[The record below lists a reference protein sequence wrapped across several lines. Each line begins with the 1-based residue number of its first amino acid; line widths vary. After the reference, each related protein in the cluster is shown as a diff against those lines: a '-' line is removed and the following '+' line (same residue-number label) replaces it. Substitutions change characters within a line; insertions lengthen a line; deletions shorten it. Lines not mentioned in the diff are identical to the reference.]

1 MKIVKY
7 FAMMAAMVVALAGCD
22 NGNNGENNNGN
33 DGGLKVTASTSTI
46 YADGKDQVVFSV
58 SLDGEAVDAGEI
70 TAYDAVTNNIVP
82 MEGLTFT
89 TTTAGVYEFYF
100 KSGEQKSDNVT
111 ITAVDA
117 KLSKLDLSTI
127 EGQEG
132 LSVMAT
138 STVFQR
144 DAEEVYFIVR
154 RDGAVVIDAN
164 KIKFWIGDQEI
175 TDTDFEMVDYVDAN
189 DDLYTLPKYTPTET
203 GVRDIWISYGNTDNH
218 NKPLR
223 ITAVDFAIPSRAI
236 DSEPNN
242 TSFAQRIFVNQFTG
256 TGCPNCPY
264 WTAAIKDL
272 KADEQYKDKF
282 VVAAVHNYNN
292 DSQQDGID
300 KLTIQAP
307 YSSVGNAMGVS
318 SWPTVIFDMRYSHGN
333 GGRTGNRETLQNYIN
348 RVQMSA
354 CPVGISARS
363 AMEGNTVIVRA
374 TVKANKAGEYRV
386 GAWLVEDDLYAPQNN
401 TSQIFDYDFDY
412 HHNVVRI
419 ADSQHSGAGQ
429 LNYRGYSLG
438 EMSEGQVTD
447 HVFTMEMAEHWRSEN
462 CRLVL
467 FVTGGEDNIVLN
479 AIETSSLNHSVS
491 FEYK

>member
-7 FAMMAAMVVALAGCD
+7 FAMMAAMVVALTSCD
-22 NGNNGENNNGN
+22 NGDNGENNGSKESE
-33 DGGLKVTASTSTI
+33 LKVTASATTI

-58 SLDGEAVDAGEI
+58 SLAGEAVEASEV
-70 TAYDAVTNNIVP
+70 TAYEASTNNIVA
-82 MEGLTFT
+82 MEGLTFS

-100 KSGEQKSDNVT
+100 KSGEHKSENVT

-117 KLSKLDLSTI
+117 KLSKLDLSTV

-144 DAEEVYFIVR
+144 GEEEVYFIVR

-189 DDLYTLPKYTPTET
+189 DDLYTLPKYTPAET
-203 GVRDIWISYGNTDNH
+203 GVRDIWVSYGNADSH
-218 NKPLR
+218 DKPLR
-223 ITAVDFAIPSRAI
+223 ITSVDFAIPSRAI
-236 DSEPNN
+236 DAEPEN
-242 TSFAQRIFVNQFTG
+242 TSFALRTFVNQFTG
-256 TGCPNCPY
+256 TGCPNCPFM
-264 WTAAIKDL
+264 TAAIKDL
-272 KADEQYKDKF
+272 KANEQYKDKF

-292 DSQQDGID
+292 DSNQEGVD
-300 KLTIQAP
+300 KLAIQPP
-307 YSSVGNAMGVS
+307 YSSIGNAMGVS
-318 SWPTVIFDMRYSHGN
+318 EWPTVIYDMRYSYSN
-333 GGRTGNRETLQNYIN
+333 TGRAGNRETLQKYID
-348 RVQMSA
+348 RAQMSSA
-354 CPVGISARS
+354 PVGISVRS
-363 AMEGNTVIVRA
+363 AMEGITVVVRA
-374 TVKANKAGEYRV
+374 TVKAAEAGEYRV
-386 GAWLVEDDLYAPQNN
+386 GAWLVEDDLYGPQNN
-401 TSQIFDYDFDY
+401 NSQIFDYDFDY

-419 ADSQHSGAGQ
+419 ADSQHTGAGQ
-429 LNYRGYSLG
+429 YNYRGYELG
-438 EMSEGQVTD
+438 ELAAGQVVD

-467 FVTGGEDNIVLN
+467 FVTGGENCQVLN
-479 AIETSSLNHSVS
+479 AIETTSLNSSVS